1 MTRLV
6 CLTLCL
12 VCLLSGCGKFNA
24 PAVGDTIALADFNE
38 NRVSVEIMLELDE
51 NGLAWLS
58 ATFLPEE
65 GYHLYGKDLP
75 RDGMDGLGRPTLL
88 ELVPG
93 SRIKPAGELS
103 ESVAVIAEEDPDAL
117 PVYPAGE
124 VTLRL
129 PVTLPEGAGWYDEQV
144 SVTYMACHT
153 GKCCPPVVGKLVAIR
168 VPGADEVQ
176 NP

>member
-1 MTRLV
+1 MTRLT

-12 VCLLSGCGKFNA
+12 VFYLSGCGSFSA
-24 PAVGDTIALADFNE
+24 PAVGDTIALAAFSE
-38 NRVSVEIMLELDE
+38 SRVSVEIVLELDE
-51 NGLAWLS
+51 SGGAWLA

-65 GYHLYGKDLP
+65 GYHLYSKDLP

-93 SRIKPAGELS
+93 SQIEPAGELS
-103 ESVAVIAEEDPDAL
+103 ESVMVLAEDDPDAL

-124 VTLRL
+124 VILRL
-129 PVTLPEGAGWYDEQV
+129 PVRLPQGAGWYDEQV

-153 GKCCPPVVGKLVAIR
+153 GTCCPPVVGKVVEIR
-168 VPGADEVQ
+168 VPGAEEVQ